1 MKYYQ
6 QVSYILKPDIKCAFY
21 SFIIADRDT
30 RKISFT
36 WTFQIELDV
45 FPFADLVCHWPKFYF
60 LYIPTI
66 KTIKRYFIMMVFG
79 GLKFKKKGICEIPG
93 IFRYLKMNKLFCLF
107 LLMVNTDCEFE

>member
-45 FPFADLVCHWPKFYF
+45 FPFVDLVCHWPKFLLSVYPNNKNDKKI
-60 LYIPTI
+60 LYNDG
-66 KTIKRYFIMMVFG
+66 FG
-79 GLKFKKKGICEIPG
+79 GLKLKKKGICEILG

-107 LLMVNTDCEFE
+107 LVMVNTDCEFE